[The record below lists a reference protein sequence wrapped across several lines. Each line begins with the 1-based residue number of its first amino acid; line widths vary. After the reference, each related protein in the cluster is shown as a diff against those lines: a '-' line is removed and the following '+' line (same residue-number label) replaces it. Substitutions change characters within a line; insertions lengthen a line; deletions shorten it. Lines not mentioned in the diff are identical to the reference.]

1 MLQVIVQRFRPNDQH
16 STFAT
21 PPTFSEFVQFI
32 INEDLNDRVMDM
44 HWEPVYK
51 FCTPCQFQFSHIV
64 KMETFDRDQELILEK
79 VGIRNVV
86 GLHKDN
92 VGRGGQTSEDLTH
105 KYLLELPPKLYDQLI
120 KIYQIDLDMF
130 GYKAPKF

>member
-1 MLQVIVQRFRPNDQH
+1 
-16 STFAT
+16 
-21 PPTFSEFVQFI
+21 
-32 INEDLNDRVMDM
+32 M

-105 KYLLELPPKLYDQLI
+105 KYLKELPPKLYDQLI
-120 KIYQIDLDMF
+120 KIYQIDLDLF